1 MKENFFSLFTEVVD
15 VDGDDD
21 DDDDDDD
28 DEINEPESM
37 CVKQPY
43 FENLEEQ
50 VTIIETQL

>member
-15 VDGDDD
+15 DDG